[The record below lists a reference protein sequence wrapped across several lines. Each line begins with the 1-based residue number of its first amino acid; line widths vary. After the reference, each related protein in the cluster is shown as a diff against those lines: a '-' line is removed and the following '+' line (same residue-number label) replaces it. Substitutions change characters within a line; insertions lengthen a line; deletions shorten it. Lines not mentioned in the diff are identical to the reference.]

1 MNLVNNNFGRFFRG
15 GKNAED
21 KTTEFHTV
29 FAFDANLLHS
39 LRTTFKK
46 GDSIYVT
53 GYMKT
58 NSFYNETGERKRS
71 GMIVADRIYKRAS
84 LEQIKSA
91 QTASKEAKLSDESD
105 WDDDSSDMEAIDDP
119 SKVSKN

>member
-1 MNLVNNNFGRFFRG
+1 
-15 GKNAED
+15 
-21 KTTEFHTV
+21 
-29 FAFDANLLHS
+29 
-39 LRTTFKK
+39 
-46 GDSIYVT
+46 
-53 GYMKT
+53 MKT